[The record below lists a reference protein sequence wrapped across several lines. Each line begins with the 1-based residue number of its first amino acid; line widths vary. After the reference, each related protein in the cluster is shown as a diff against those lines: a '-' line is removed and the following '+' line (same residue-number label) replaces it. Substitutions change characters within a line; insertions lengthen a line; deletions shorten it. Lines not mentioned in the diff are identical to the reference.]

1 MFSPLD
7 NVTFHP
13 FPNGLRLYL
22 KEDRTW
28 PLVSV
33 QAWVRVGSVD
43 EEAAAAG
50 VSHVLEHMVLKGTT
64 HHAAAD
70 ISRWVES
77 QGGALN
83 AETAKEYTHYYI
95 DVPSVGTRK
104 AVHLLA
110 ELLHRAALDPEEWKR
125 ECPVI
130 LEEIKRRNDDPDA
143 LLWDLLNEALYDD
156 PCCRRPVIG
165 YPETVGR
172 IDRDAL
178 ARFYRAHY
186 TAGRCLMVI
195 AGDFKSRDVL
205 RWVEAEFAGMPA
217 GEPPA
222 PRRARSAA
230 RARQIGVRK
239 AVKQA
244 YAGFGFATPPSS
256 HGDHEALD
264 LIAAILGDGRGAR
277 LVRILREE
285 KKLVWS
291 VDAANL
297 TQEGPGL
304 FAVFCECRAEN
315 LRALKR
321 ELGRIFIELRRF
333 PPGAQE
339 LTRAKNILQTAWLQ
353 GFETYHNQAATLG
366 GFALE
371 NQLPRLRSYLPRLR
385 ALSRSDVSRVI
396 GRYFGLSLACA
407 VIQA

>member
-50 VSHVLEHMVLKGTT
+50 VSHVLEHMVFKGTT

-130 LEEIKRRNDDPDA
+130 LEEIKRR
-143 LLWDLLNEALYDD
+143 
-156 PCCRRPVIG
+156 
-165 YPETVGR
+165 
-172 IDRDAL
+172 
-178 ARFYRAHY
+178 
-186 TAGRCLMVI
+186 
-195 AGDFKSRDVL
+195 
-205 RWVEAEFAGMPA
+205 
-217 GEPPA
+217 
-222 PRRARSAA
+222 
-230 RARQIGVRK
+230 
-239 AVKQA
+239 
-244 YAGFGFATPPSS
+244 
-256 HGDHEALD
+256 
-264 LIAAILGDGRGAR
+264 
-277 LVRILREE
+277 
-285 KKLVWS
+285 
-291 VDAANL
+291 
-297 TQEGPGL
+297 
-304 FAVFCECRAEN
+304 
-315 LRALKR
+315 
-321 ELGRIFIELRRF
+321 
-333 PPGAQE
+333 
-339 LTRAKNILQTAWLQ
+339 
-353 GFETYHNQAATLG
+353 
-366 GFALE
+366 
-371 NQLPRLRSYLPRLR
+371 
-385 ALSRSDVSRVI
+385 
-396 GRYFGLSLACA
+396 
-407 VIQA
+407 